1 MFLVQVHT
9 GNSGPEG
16 RKFRPPG
23 NSGPEGAEIP
33 VGRKFRPLH
42 TGNSGL
48 VQRAEV
54 PLNPNEIATH
64 IQITA
69 IH

>member
-9 GNSGPEG
+9 
-16 RKFRPPG
+16 G

-48 VQRAEV
+48 AQRAEI
-54 PLNPNEIATH
+54 PLNPSENAYHFQNTTR
-64 IQITA
+64 Q
-69 IH
+69 

>member
-1 MFLVQVHT
+1 MILVQFHT
-9 GNSGPEG
+9 
-16 RKFRPPG
+16 G

-42 TGNSGL
+42 TRNSGL

-54 PLNPNEIATH
+54 PLNPSENAYH
-64 IQITA
+64 FQHTA
-69 IH
+69 KQQRDLA